1 VTDKDGLKSPV
12 CQPSLEDAAK
22 HRVILSNE
30 RCWLNLWGEVKAEN
44 SMATDPSSARFQNAE
59 DRLRDHHGI

>member
-44 SMATDPSSARFQNAE
+44 SMATGLQ
-59 DRLRDHHGI
+59 